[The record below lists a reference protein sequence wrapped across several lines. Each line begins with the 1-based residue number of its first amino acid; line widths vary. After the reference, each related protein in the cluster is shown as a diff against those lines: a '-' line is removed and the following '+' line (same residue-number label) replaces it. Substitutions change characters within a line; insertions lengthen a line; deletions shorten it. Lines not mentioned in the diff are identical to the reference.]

1 MLQFLTYNIYYIT
14 LKYPKLPLVLT
25 DFHPFL
31 RPYTPEGNSDGMK
44 SHSIFAIDHHG
55 AKFVARVARGE
66 LVEFGAGTTKVLDS
80 RSYHK

>member
-1 MLQFLTYNIYYIT
+1 MEIFFSINFTHIIRICPKMLQFLTYNIYYIT

-55 AKFVARVARGE
+55 AKFVARVAQG
-66 LVEFGAGTTKVLDS
+66 
-80 RSYHK
+80 